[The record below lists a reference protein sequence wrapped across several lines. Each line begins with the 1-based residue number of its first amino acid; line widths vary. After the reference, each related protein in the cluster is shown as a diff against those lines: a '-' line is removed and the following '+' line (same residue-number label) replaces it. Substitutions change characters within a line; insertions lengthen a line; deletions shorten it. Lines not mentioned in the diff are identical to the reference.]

1 MTRRLTLISLR
12 QQAASFGTA
21 AMVTL
26 AVLASLSQLADAYA
40 VPAQAAASADIA
52 VQQVVIVAKRAA

>member
-1 MTRRLTLISLR
+1 MTRRLSLISLR

-21 AMVTL
+21 AMMTL
-26 AVLASLSQLADAYA
+26 AVLAALGQLADGY
-40 VPAQAAASADIA
+40 VKPAAEAGADVA